1 MLATEGLSTII
12 GCVGGVLYWIF
23 VICFFKYFGEE
34 YAEMRYFQGV
44 INKTQRTKFF
54 LLCRKEEIERPRG
67 KADFLREPQVKQA
80 EQLNS
85 NICVNNYPKTGGLL
99 CAEPNVI
106 NPSSNGDNCYPR
118 LPFIETDSQIKNID
132 NSGKFSHNG
141 VRSDSV
147 IRIRS
152 SDQEDEEDSFS
163 EEIVMIRRNV
173 GVCRAEVLL

>member
-23 VICFFKYFGEE
+23 VTCFFKYFGEE

-44 INKTQRTKFF
+44 LNKTQRRKFF
-54 LLCRKEEIERPRG
+54 LCRKEEIERPRG
-67 KADFLREPQVKQA
+67 KASYLREPQVKQA

-85 NICVNNYPKTGGLL
+85 NICVNDPKTGGLFG
-99 CAEPNVI
+99 AEPSVI
-106 NPSSNGDNCYPR
+106 NSSSNGDNCYPR
-118 LPFIETDSQIKNID
+118 LPFIETDNQIQNVD
-132 NSGKFSHNG
+132 NSGKVSHTG
-141 VRSDSV
+141 VRSDSF

-163 EEIVMIRRNV
+163 EEVVMIRRNV
-173 GVCRAEVLL
+173 GVSRTDVLL